1 MVTQK
6 LGWSGIIL
14 SVVGVVLLILGILWF
29 TVIFPMLA
37 QVPTDL
43 DKTLYFDGNFTVPD
57 QATGSMVT
65 FPIEEILQ
73 QNGNG
78 TQDGALFVHEKY
90 TIKNAA
96 TGDDLSAYYGIE
108 QTLAVDRHNLK
119 IVTNIDEQHRSGDW
133 GPPRGLGEGD
143 TFDLWNPGAHRALK
157 ATYVK
162 DDTFRGLKV
171 VIFQIDAKD
180 ISLGNDPQRQLPMLM
195 DTTIN
200 LTIEPKTGVVVD
212 EDALTTT
219 SLSMGGQKVPVVITY
234 VRYAERTIV
243 DLVDTAKDNQGMLFW
258 FQSLLPWLLIGIGAV
273 LLIIGAV
280 LMIRKQRTTA

>member
-1 MVTQK
+1 MSAQ
-6 LGWSGIIL
+6 SGRRGTIVC
-14 SVVGVVLLILGILWF
+14 VVGIVLVILGVIWS
-29 TVIFPMLA
+29 TVIFPSLSK
-37 QVPTDL
+37 VPTDL

-65 FPIEEILQ
+65 FPIEQILQ

-90 TIKNAA
+90 TVKNAA
-96 TGDDLSAYYGIE
+96 TGDDISAYYGIE
-108 QTLAVDRHNLK
+108 QTLAVDRKTLE
-119 IVTNIDEQHRSGDW
+119 IVTNIDEQHRSGYW
-133 GPPRGLGEGD
+133 GPPKGLGEGD
-143 TFDLWNPGAHRALK
+143 TFDLWNPGAYRAVK

-180 ISLGNDPQRQLPMLM
+180 ISLGNDTQTQLPLLM
-195 DTTIN
+195 DTVIN
-200 LTIEPKTGVVVD
+200 LTIEPKTGVVAD

-243 DLVDTAKDNQGMLFW
+243 DLVDTANDARGK
-258 FQSLLPWLLIGIGAV
+258 LLLAETVIPWVLGGVGAILVLIGLMLMTRKRGA
-273 LLIIGAV
+273 
-280 LMIRKQRTTA
+280 TA

>member
-1 MVTQK
+1 MATKK

-14 SVVGVVLLILGILWF
+14 SVIGIVLVIVGILWF

-43 DKTLYFDGNFTVPD
+43 DNTIYFDGNLTVPN
-57 QATGSMVT
+57 QATGAMIS
-65 FPIEEILQ
+65 FPIEQILVQ
-73 QNGNG
+73 KASG
-78 TQDGALFVHEKY
+78 TQDGALFIHETY
-90 TIKNAA
+90 TMKNVA
-96 TGDDLSAYYGIE
+96 TGDEVTANYIE
-108 QTLAVDRHNLK
+108 QTLAVDRKTLD
-119 IVTNIDEQHRSGDW
+119 IVTNIDEQHRLGYWS
-133 GPPRGLGEGD
+133 PPRGLGDGD
-143 TFDLWNPGAHRALK
+143 SFDLWDPGPHQALK

-162 DDTFRGLKV
+162 DDTFRGMKV

-180 ISLGNDPQRQLPMLM
+180 ISLGSNPQTQLPMLM

-200 LTIEPKTGVVVD
+200 LTIDPKTGVVAD
-212 EDALTTT
+212 EEALTTI
-219 SLSMGGQKVPVVITY
+219 SMSMGGQKVPVMITY
-234 VRYAERTIV
+234 VRFAERTIV

-280 LMIRKQRTTA
+280 LMIRKQRTA

>member
-14 SVVGVVLLILGILWF
+14 SVIGIVLLILGILWF

-43 DKTLYFDGNFTVPD
+43 DKTIYFDGNLTVPD
-57 QATGSMVT
+57 QATGAMIS
-65 FPIEEILQ
+65 FPIEQILQ

-78 TQDGALFVHEKY
+78 TQDGALFIHETY
-90 TIKNAA
+90 TMKNAA
-96 TGDDLSAYYGIE
+96 TGDEITANYIE
-108 QTLAVDRHNLK
+108 QTLAVDRHTLK
-119 IVTNIDEQHRSGDW
+119 IVTNIDEQHRSGYW
-133 GPPRGLGEGD
+133 SPPRGLGKGD
-143 TFDLWNPGAHRALK
+143 SFDLWDPGPHQALK

-162 DDTFRGLKV
+162 DDTFRGMKV
-171 VIFQIDAKD
+171 VIFKIDEQN
-180 ISLGNDPQRQLPMLM
+180 ISLGTNPQSQLPMLM

-200 LTIEPKTGVVVD
+200 LAIDPKTGVVAD
-212 EDALTTT
+212 EGALTTI
-219 SLSMGGQKVPVVITY
+219 SMDMGGQKAPVMITY
-234 VRYAERTIV
+234 VRFAERTIV

-273 LLIIGAV
+273 LLIIGAG
-280 LMIRKQRTTA
+280 LMIRKQRTAW

>member
-1 MVTQK
+1 MSAQGGRRGTVV
-6 LGWSGIIL
+6 
-14 SVVGVVLLILGILWF
+14 SVVGIVLIILGVIWS
-29 TVIFPMLA
+29 TVIFPSLSK
-37 QVPTDL
+37 VPTDL

-65 FPIEEILQ
+65 FPIEQILQ

-90 TIKNAA
+90 TVKNAA
-96 TGDDLSAYYGIE
+96 TGDDISAYYGIE
-108 QTLAVDRHNLK
+108 QTLAVDRKTLE
-119 IVTNIDEQHRSGDW
+119 IVTNIDEQHRSGYW
-133 GPPRGLGEGD
+133 GPPKGLGEGD
-143 TFDLWNPGAHRALK
+143 TFDLWNPGAYRALK

-180 ISLGNDPQRQLPMLM
+180 ISLGNDTQTQLPLLM
-195 DTTIN
+195 DTVIN
-200 LTIEPKTGVVVD
+200 LTIEPKTGVVAD

-243 DLVDTAKDNQGMLFW
+243 DLVDTANDARGK
-258 FQSLLPWLLIGIGAV
+258 LLLAETVIPWVLGGVGAILVLIGLMLMSRKRGA
-273 LLIIGAV
+273 
-280 LMIRKQRTTA
+280 TA

>member
-1 MVTQK
+1 MSAQ
-6 LGWSGIIL
+6 GGRRGIVVC
-14 SVVGVVLLILGILWF
+14 VVGIVLVILGVIWSM
-29 TVIFPMLA
+29 VIFPALSK
-37 QVPTDL
+37 VPTDL
-43 DKTLYFDGNFTVPD
+43 DKTLYFDGNFTVPN

-65 FPIEEILQ
+65 FPIEQILQ

-90 TIKNAA
+90 TVKNAA

-108 QTLAVDRHNLK
+108 QTLAVDRKTLE
-119 IVTNIDEQHRSGDW
+119 IVTNVDEQHRSGYW
-133 GPPRGLGEGD
+133 GPPKGLGKGD

-195 DTTIN
+195 DTVIN
-200 LTIEPKTGVVVD
+200 LTIEPKTGVVAD

-219 SLSMGGQKVPVVITY
+219 SLSMGGQKVPVMITY

-243 DLVDTAKDNQGMLFW
+243 DLVDTANDARGKLLW
-258 FQSLLPWLLIGIGAV
+258 FETVIPWVLGGVGAILVLIG
-273 LLIIGAV
+273 
-280 LMIRKQRTTA
+280 LMLMTRKQKTTA